1 MLGARAG
8 KQPVTRSIRAIA
20 KKDLI
25 ATYKLS
31 EDEASRVVESMV
43 QRLKGGSAALL
54 GVPLSPEESSFP
66 IMYVPEVR
74 GFVKVYEW

>member
-8 KQPVTRSIRAIA
+8 KQPVTRSIHAIA

-31 EDEASRVVESMV
+31 EDEAGRVVESMV

-54 GVPLSPEESSFP
+54 RVPLFP
-66 IMYVPEVR
+66 
-74 GFVKVYEW
+74 